1 MGTLQSIR
9 MQLFSRWT
17 LCGLYKRQWEIFN
30 ASWKTLHQNLGC
42 CILHFGLLGKRYS
55 QIHIVKDL
63 FMWEKKKLKIKYS
76 LNNYNI
82 KYSHKKNDALLYGF
96 YNFCIDVC
104 MYIGNIALLHKHKR
118 YVI

>member
-82 KYSHKKNDALLYGF
+82 
-96 YNFCIDVC
+96 IR
-104 MYIGNIALLHKHKR
+104 I
-118 YVI
+118 